1 MRITAAGVLLVV
13 AIGGG
18 AGAQS
23 TLKTDVDLV
32 SMYFTVRDHKGG
44 LVTNLERD
52 AFKVSEDGQAQ
63 TIGFFARHSDVPMNV
78 GVLLDVSTS
87 LSRTLGLEA
96 DAASHFF
103 RSVMRANDFGFLVSY
118 ASRIQTLQIP
128 VDDADQLAERAQTI
142 RRHGHPDDLTR
153 ALPQRSTQRFPF
165 PAPGRVPSSIPDV
178 ASLRVARLYDAVGF
192 SVDRFLRHEVGRKAL
207 VIVALADDAK
217 SDSTLRD
224 ALRSLK
230 ESDVIAY
237 VMEVEH
243 APGARRD
250 DCDIRHIFRHEPDGR
265 IARLAEETGGRVI
278 KVEGFE
284 KMQVAFDQIAD
295 ELHQQYSLG
304 YHPTNQNWDG
314 SFRKVVIQTRG
325 GYGISARDGYFATR
339 RN

>member
-1 MRITAAGVLLVV
+1 MRMTAAGVLLVA
-13 AIGGG
+13 AIGFW
-18 AGAQS
+18 AAAQS

-32 SMYFTVRDHKGG
+32 SMYFTVRDSKGG
-44 LVTNLERD
+44 LVTNLEKD
-52 AFKVSEDGQAQ
+52 AFKVFEDGQPQ
-63 TIGFFARHSDVPMNV
+63 TISFFARHSDVPMNV

-118 ASRIQTLQIP
+118 ASRIQTLQVPI
-128 VDDADQLAERAQTI
+128 DDADRLAEKAQTI
-142 RRHGHPDDLTR
+142 RRDGHLDDLTP
-153 ALPQRSTQRFPF
+153 AFPQGSTQRFPF
-165 PAPGRVPSSIPDV
+165 PVPSRIPSSVPDLT
-178 ASLRVARLYDAVGF
+178 SLRVARLYDAVGF
-192 SVDRFLRHEVGRKAL
+192 SVDRFLHHEVGRKAL

-217 SDSTLRD
+217 SESSLRE

-243 APGARRD
+243 APRARRD
-250 DCDIRHIFRHEPDGR
+250 DCDIRHIFRNEPDGR

-284 KMQVAFDQIAD
+284 KMQAAFDQIAD

-304 YHPTNQNWDG
+304 YRPTNQNWDS
-314 SFRKVVIQTRG
+314 SFRKVVIQAGRG
-325 GYGISARDGYFATR
+325 YKISARDGYFATR